1 MDLIDLPDLVDPLDP
16 ADGYT
21 VLVFPPE
28 EPALRSPRLL
38 SLLLL
43 ALLPVAPLAWQSPAA
58 STPSRADQPIFRL
71 SVSLVQLDA
80 VVTDRH
86 GRHVTNLGPQDFE
99 VYQDGHPQPV
109 IAATYMEAQDDWVD
123 TSGLPPLP
131 VASLQPR
138 DARRVMALVV
148 DDQRMSLG
156 SLVSARYG
164 LQRFAEREFHAGDL
178 AVLVTTSG
186 GMRHPPVLTFSSLV
200 LKAAIGRLGYS
211 LWGVRGASAL
221 DPVNDVGDL
230 MDGFDGFQERTF
242 ALSSLQRIE
251 AVIDVL
257 RPLPGRKSVTL
268 VSEGFSIFGV
278 GMDNVL
284 IRDVMRHLVD
294 RANRAGV
301 VVYALDP
308 RGLVVTG
315 ATAAD
320 SIGPGRVAAVAQMRS
335 AALRE
340 SQDGL
345 RYLAGETGGFA
356 VVDSNDLAGGLR
368 RIVSDQDG
376 YYLIGYQPE
385 SGTVN
390 ADTWGR
396 FRRVKIKV
404 KTRGLHVRTRSGFYG
419 VASE

>member
-1 MDLIDLPDLVDPLDP
+1 V
-16 ADGYT
+16 
-21 VLVFPPE
+21 
-28 EPALRSPRLL
+28 RSPRLL
-38 SLLLL
+38 SLVLL
-43 ALLPVAPLAWQSPAA
+43 ALMPVAPLAWQSPAA
-58 STPSRADQPIFRL
+58 STPARDQPIFRL

-80 VVTDRH
+80 VVTDRG
-86 GRHVTNLGPQDFE
+86 GRHITTLGPQDFE

-109 IAATYMEAQDDWVD
+109 IAASYVEVPDDWVD

-131 VASLQPR
+131 LADLKPR

-148 DDQRMSLG
+148 DDQRMSLE
-156 SLVSARYG
+156 SVVHARAG
-164 LQRFAEREFHAGDL
+164 LRQFAEREFHAGDL

-186 GMRHPPVLTFSSLV
+186 GMRHPPVLTFSPLV

-221 DPVNDVGDL
+221 DPVSDVGAL
-230 MDGFDGFQERTF
+230 IDGFDDFQERTF
-242 ALSSLQRIE
+242 AQSSLERVE
-251 AVIDVL
+251 TVIDVL

-294 RANRAGV
+294 HANRAGV
-301 VVYALDP
+301 VLYGLDP

-320 SIGPGRVAAVAQMRS
+320 SIRPGRIAGVAQMRS

-356 VVDSNDLAGGLR
+356 VIDSNDLAGGLR
-368 RIVSDQDG
+368 KIVSDQGG

-385 SGTVN
+385 SGTVS
-390 ADTWGR
+390 ADASGR
-396 FRRVKIKV
+396 FRSVKIKV
-404 KTRGLHVRTRSGFYG
+404 KPRGLHVRTRSGFYG